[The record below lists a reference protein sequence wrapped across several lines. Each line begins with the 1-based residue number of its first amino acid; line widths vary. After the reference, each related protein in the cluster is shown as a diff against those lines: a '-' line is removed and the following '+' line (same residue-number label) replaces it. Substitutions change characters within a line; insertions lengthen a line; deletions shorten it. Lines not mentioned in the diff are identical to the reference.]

1 MRMMKKILGLVLAGA
16 MVLSMAAC
24 GNDGASGSAS
34 GDGSQSADGTVFKIG
49 SIGPTTGD
57 NAIYG
62 NAVKNGIQQA
72 VDEINA
78 EGGINGVKIEYQFQD
93 DESDAEKSV
102 NAYNTLKDWGM
113 QMLVGTVTSTPCEAV
128 VTKTHEDNM
137 FHFTPSSTSV
147 NAIQYDNAFRM
158 CFSDPNQG
166 KASADYIAD
175 NGLATKIAII
185 YNSSDTYSSGITDT
199 FVKTAEEKGLEIV
212 SKEAFT
218 ADSNKDFSVQLQK
231 AKDAGA
237 ELLFLPI
244 YYTEASLILAQ
255 ADKIGY
261 KPVVFGCDGF
271 DGLLAVENF
280 DQSLAEGVMFL
291 TPFSADS
298 TDKQT
303 QNFVSKFTENFGGTP
318 NQFAAD
324 AYDCV
329 YVIKV
334 AAEKAGITPS
344 MSASEIC
351 DAMKTAMTE
360 ISYDGLTGS
369 QISWGADGEPEKA
382 PIVVKV
388 ENGAYTI
395 LK

>member
-1 MRMMKKILGLVLAGA
+1 MKKILGLVLAGA

-34 GDGSQSADGTVFKIG
+34 GDGSQAADGTVFKIG

-218 ADSNKDFSVQLQK
+218 ADSNKDFYVQLQK

-261 KPVVFGCDGF
+261 EPVVFGCDGF

-298 TDKQT
+298 TDELT

-329 YVIKV
+329 YVIKA